1 MISLWGLPHPCSMG
15 RKERSEEKP
24 ALPHGDREPCSGSS
38 KVEFRRTSVVVQW
51 LSLCLPLQGL
61 QVQSPLGE
69 LSCTCL
75 IAKKKKTAHKQQNQY
90 LNKFSE
96 EFLNGPHQKIYID

>member
-1 MISLWGLPHPCSMG
+1 M
-15 RKERSEEKP
+15 
-24 ALPHGDREPCSGSS
+24 
-38 KVEFRRTSVVVQW
+38 VVQW

>member
-1 MISLWGLPHPCSMG
+1 M
-15 RKERSEEKP
+15 
-24 ALPHGDREPCSGSS
+24 
-38 KVEFRRTSVVVQW
+38 VVQW

-75 IAKKKKTAHKQQNQY
+75 IAKKKKKKKQHINNRISI
-90 LNKFSE
+90 LTNSVKSF
-96 EFLNGPHQKIYID
+96 

>member
-1 MISLWGLPHPCSMG
+1 M
-15 RKERSEEKP
+15 
-24 ALPHGDREPCSGSS
+24 
-38 KVEFRRTSVVVQW
+38 VVQW

-75 IAKKKKTAHKQQNQY
+75 IAKKKKKQHINNRISI
-90 LNKFSE
+90 LTNSVKSF
-96 EFLNGPHQKIYID
+96 